1 MTDPAPTTAPRV
13 LILDDEPIILMDL
26 GFALEDA
33 GAKVLDARSVAEAL
47 ELIERQTPDAA
58 ILDVNLGQGSTC
70 APVALRLRELGVPFV
85 LHTGDLD
92 RQGELVETLGA
103 PVIPK
108 PSSGPEVVR
117 KALALMPSHAPATG

>member
-1 MTDPAPTTAPRV
+1 MTDTSPSPAPHV

-26 GFALEDA
+26 EFALEDA
-33 GAKVLDARSVAEAL
+33 GAVVLDARSVDEAL
-47 ELIERQTPDAA
+47 ELIERQLPDAA
-58 ILDVNLGQGSTC
+58 ILDVNLGRGTTC
-70 APVALRLRELGVPFV
+70 APVALRLHKLGVPFV

-108 PSSGPEVVR
+108 PSSGPQVVR
-117 KALALMPSHAPATG
+117 RVLGLITAKG